1 MERNI
6 ATMELT
12 RYAAVA
18 INTDVARAMRRRGTV
33 ELQVLVAPGRILTL
47 HDVTV
52 TGNTSGAEG
61 GGGGGFVAKA
71 LATAGIIMSTKT
83 NKIATRA
90 KPSNRYNFRIP
101 FVMADPS
108 SSTTF
113 YSRCWL
119 AYPEWV
125 ANSRTHHQEERL
137 SLAG

>member
-61 GGGGGFVAKA
+61 GGGGGIGN
-71 LATAGIIMSTKT
+71 AG
-83 NKIATRA
+83 
-90 KPSNRYNFRIP
+90 
-101 FVMADPS
+101 
-108 SSTTF
+108 
-113 YSRCWL
+113 
-119 AYPEWV
+119 
-125 ANSRTHHQEERL
+125 
-137 SLAG
+137 SLARDQARQSHSAAPELDGLDEVVL